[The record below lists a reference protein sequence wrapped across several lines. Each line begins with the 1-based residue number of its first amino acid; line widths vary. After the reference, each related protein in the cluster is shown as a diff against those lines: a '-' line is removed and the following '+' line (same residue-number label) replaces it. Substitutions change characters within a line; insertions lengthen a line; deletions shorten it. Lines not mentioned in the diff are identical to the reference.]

1 MDVHEVL
8 HCVAKWAASKP
19 LVKRAYLFG
28 SRARQ
33 DYRPDS
39 DLDIAIELDPQTFQG
54 SDESGGL
61 ATWMAET
68 NGWAHELSAL
78 TGFQVQLEQF
88 IDEIQTPTIARGLQ
102 ESSLMA
108 YDKTS

>member
-1 MDVHEVL
+1 MDVDVVL
-8 HCVAKWAASKP
+8 HCVAKWTTSKP

-39 DLDIAIELDPQTFQG
+39 DLDIAIELDSQTFQC

-68 NGWAHELSAL
+68 NGWAQELSGL

-88 IDEIQTPTIARGLQ
+88 IDEIQTPRIARGLQ
-102 ESSLMA
+102 ESSLMSC
-108 YDKTS
+108 DKTS